1 MSTISAIVTPQT
13 AAGIGIVRLSG
24 EDAIKIADKV
34 FKCVSGK
41 KIEEKNNTIQE
52 QNDKIEDRLNVLSPR
67 SITNC
72 EAITLIVH
80 CQLSIVN

>member
-34 FKCVSGK
+34 FKGVSGK
-41 KIEEKNNTIQE
+41 KIEEKNEVIVP
-52 QNDKIEDRLNVLSPR
+52 KIEEIKSSNPHGSKKLGRT
-67 SITNC
+67 I
-72 EAITLIVH
+72 
-80 CQLSIVN
+80 